1 MCINNYVFLTM
12 CSFKTIPLRQLTAS
26 VVASVLPKYFTFT
39 GFSAEI
45 ERKAGTELRKLIQQV
60 LSVLDIR
67 QIRSAAFHP
76 ETRAQGNGSI
86 RTREKP
92 RDSDKKDKQ

>member
-39 GFSAEI
+39 GFSA
-45 ERKAGTELRKLIQQV
+45 GTELRKLI
-60 LSVLDIR
+60 
-67 QIRSAAFHP
+67 
-76 ETRAQGNGSI
+76 
-86 RTREKP
+86 
-92 RDSDKKDKQ
+92 